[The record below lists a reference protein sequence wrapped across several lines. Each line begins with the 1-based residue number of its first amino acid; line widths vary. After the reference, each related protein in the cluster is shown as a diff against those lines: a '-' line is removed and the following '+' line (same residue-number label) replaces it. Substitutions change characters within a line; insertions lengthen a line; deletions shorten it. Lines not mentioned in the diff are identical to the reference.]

1 MQRVRVPVQEGN
13 LLDAEIKKNLLLNVT
28 REQCRDFRK
37 LLKPIYVRRPKSNA
51 LRCFY
56 QNGHRFECCALYAW
70 PDKDDNL
77 TALGA
82 SKGAVNIQ
90 RKNLPSH

>member
-1 MQRVRVPVQEGN
+1 MLPVNNAAITEN
-13 LLDAEIKKNLLLNVT
+13 
-28 REQCRDFRK
+28 
-37 LLKPIYVRRPKSNA
+37 YSNRYMCVG
-51 LRCFY
+51 LSQMLCGVFY

-82 SKGAVNIQ
+82 SKGAVNIL